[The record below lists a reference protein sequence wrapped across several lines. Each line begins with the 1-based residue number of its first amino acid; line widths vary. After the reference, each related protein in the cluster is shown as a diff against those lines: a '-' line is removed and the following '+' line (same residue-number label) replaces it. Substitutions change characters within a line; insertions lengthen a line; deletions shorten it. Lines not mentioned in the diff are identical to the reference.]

1 MDVTLIDAFKIKEI
15 NLLIG
20 SYVFSMCHN
29 LYILKSSQYVG
40 INMSTEWFA
49 LGGMCG
55 IVVSGAVV
63 DLVFKK
69 RRFLTILLLNVF
81 ITCFDIYLYTQENG
95 EVNIGYGLTFA
106 LGAVMSSVSIIYLI
120 LLPMLI
126 AKQHSEEMAAMGEF
140 ARVSYAGTIVGVVIA
155 LCAVGR
161 YLFSDNL
168 ATLLDFW
175 TNGLTSNAYSDTIT
189 SVLQLITILIILGPI
204 RHEFKDSSHIFK
216 SITCCCK
223 KKQDED
229 EGEETEIYNWQSSNS
244 LYMRNTTDNPSLADP
259 KSK

>member
-1 MDVTLIDAFKIKEI
+1 
-15 NLLIG
+15 
-20 SYVFSMCHN
+20 
-29 LYILKSSQYVG
+29 
-40 INMSTEWFA
+40 MSTEWFA
-49 LGGMCG
+49 LGSMFG
-55 IVVSGAVV
+55 IVVSGIVV

-69 RRFLTILLLNVF
+69 RRFMTILLLNVF
-81 ITCFDIYLYTQENG
+81 ITAFDIYLYSRGNNKDEL
-95 EVNIGYGLTFA
+95 GYGLTFA
-106 LGAVMSSVSIIYLI
+106 LGAVMSSVNIIYLI

-175 TNGLTSNAYSDTIT
+175 TNNIESGACSDIIT

-204 RHEFKDSSHIFK
+204 RAEFKDSGHFFR

-223 KKQDED
+223 KNQDED
-229 EGEETEIYNWQSSNS
+229 EGDEAEIYNWQNSNS
-244 LYMRNTTDNPSLADP
+244 MYMRNTADNPSLSDP